1 MSIPNDT
8 HIGEEAGS
16 QTFSFQPPAGGDIVL
31 KSCDGTTFNAH
42 SVILGMASTVFGG
55 MFYGATKPDPIELAE
70 DAESISLMLAFIYP
84 VAPPHINTI
93 DHLEKIMKVSQK
105 YDVERMTKFIEEAVT
120 LGSKLMTLD
129 PMRVF
134 YLCVTHNFPAIQAL
148 TAESFR
154 PKSGDLLTVDGL
166 LQLAKY
172 FPQAAPVIGLV
183 GAQGARV
190 KILDQV
196 LIWSPQEYGCY
207 QLSALGDDKN
217 HGAALPVCP
226 SHAHPTSKSSHGS
239 GSGVPGTRTTRVPDY
254 CIVWLRQLYDE
265 LLEKPMHECNDLFRA
280 ACLANFSTQICI
292 GCVAVTIGKKDIFE
306 QWALNV
312 KQIVRNEL
320 EVLDPL
326 YSL

>member
-1 MSIPNDT
+1 
-8 HIGEEAGS
+8 
-16 QTFSFQPPAGGDIVL
+16 
-31 KSCDGTTFNAH
+31 
-42 SVILGMASTVFGG
+42 

-134 YLCVTHNFPAIQAL
+134 YLC
-148 TAESFR
+148 
-154 PKSGDLLTVDGL
+154 
-166 LQLAKY
+166 LAKY

-226 SHAHPTSKSSHGS
+226 SHAPQPRNQAMGLDPESQERVLPVCQTIALFGFASSTMNCWRNQCMNATICFVLLASRTSALK
-239 GSGVPGTRTTRVPDY
+239 
-254 CIVWLRQLYDE
+254 
-265 LLEKPMHECNDLFRA
+265 
-280 ACLANFSTQICI
+280 CI